1 MPVLLIIWRLAKPLL
16 PYIAVALVVLGL
28 LSAYGHREYGRGR
41 TSRDGEVAAIKRD
54 RDTALSNA
62 RVLQGALDT
71 QSAAV
76 SALKADGDK
85 RVLDGKAALVAA
97 QRANEGL
104 SEQAAALRKSA
115 GRKVDDTPCPISDT
129 LAKVGAI

>member
-1 MPVLLIIWRLAKPLL
+1 MLIIWRLAKPFM
-16 PYIAVALVVLGL
+16 PYIAAALVVLGL
-28 LSAYGHREYGRGR
+28 LSAYGRREYGDGR